1 MYTIHQK
8 NFFFLNQDICNHFK
22 LSHHDMPNCDKEHTA
37 GASGQH
43 GMLTSPKH
51 TIQPLS
57 F

>member
-8 NFFFLNQDICNHFK
+8 RNIFSNQEFCNHFK

-37 GASGQH
+37 RASGQH
-43 GMLTSPKH
+43 GMLTSPRH
-51 TIQPLS
+51 TIQPQS